1 MRPNSSFRPTCGS
14 GRPRVKPSL
23 VARRRFAV
31 VLGFVVFV
39 AVVLV
44 AVYLIGLGPTQAQA
58 CQRQCAASG
67 KTGELVY
74 KGPASPK
81 RNPLYDIFSECEC
94 R

>member
-1 MRPNSSFRPTCGS
+1 M
-14 GRPRVKPSL
+14 KLSL
-23 VARRRFAV
+23 VARRRLAV
-31 VLGFVVFV
+31 VLGFVVFA
-39 AVVLV
+39 AVGLV
-44 AVYLIGLGPTQAQA
+44 AVYLVGVRPTQAQA